1 MNRVPEPEIMNG
13 REQAWAYA
21 MADFEA
27 PNQMFVDLFVR
38 KFSGLQVTGS
48 VLDLGCGPADIP
60 IRFALQYPQCLVCG
74 VDGAAAMLEYGR
86 KSIDDRGLENRI
98 TLIEGILPNISL
110 PLENYNVLLSNSL
123 LHHLDDPQVMWRTIK
138 DCGKKDAAVLIMD
151 LFRPAGREEA
161 RKIVEKYSANE
172 PAILKEDFYHSLLA
186 AYSVEEVRK
195 QLETAKLAHLNIEQ
209 TSDRHFIVT
218 GFLQDQTTGHN
229 RLPVP

>member
-13 REQAWAYA
+13 REQARAYT

-27 PNQMFVDLFVR
+27 PNQMFVDLFVK

-60 IRFALQYPQCLVCG
+60 IRFVLQYPQCRVCG
-74 VDGAAAMLEYGR
+74 VDGAGAMLEYGR
-86 KSIDDRGLENRI
+86 QSINDQGLEDRI
-98 TLIEGILPNISL
+98 TLIEGILPDVTL
-110 PLENYNVLLSNSL
+110 PLDNYDVLLSNSL
-123 LHHLDDPQVMWRTIK
+123 LHHLDDPQVMWRTVR

-151 LFRPAGREEA
+151 LFRPAEREEA

-172 PAILKEDFYHSLLA
+172 PTILKEDFYHSLLA
-186 AYSVEEVRK
+186 AYSLDEVKK
-195 QLETAKLAHLNIEQ
+195 QLKTAELAHLNIEQ

-218 GFLQDQTTGHN
+218 GFLQDQA
-229 RLPVP
+229 